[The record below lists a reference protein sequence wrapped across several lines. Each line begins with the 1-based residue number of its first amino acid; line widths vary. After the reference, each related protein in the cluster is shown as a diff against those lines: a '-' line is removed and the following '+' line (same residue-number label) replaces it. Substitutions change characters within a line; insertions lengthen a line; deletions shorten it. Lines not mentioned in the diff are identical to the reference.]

1 MSIINTRT
9 KTVPVETLQPHP
21 ENPRIGNVDAI
32 AASISANGFYGSV
45 IAREGTND
53 ILAGSHRWKAAQQ
66 AGLAKIPVTFIDV
79 DDATAR
85 RIMLADNRTS
95 ELGSYNDDALLTLL
109 DSFSEDLVG
118 TGYTDDDLNRLLRS
132 TGARGER
139 EGAFL
144 ADIDGES
151 ADLST
156 LDRVEVKQA
165 PLTFMVSPEQKE
177 AIIGGLRAVMEAEA
191 IELMADALILVISRV
206 R

>member
-9 KTVPVETLQPHP
+9 KVVPVETLQPHP

-32 AASISANGFYGSV
+32 AASIAANGFYGSV

-66 AGLAKIPVTFIDV
+66 AGLTKIPVTFIDV

-109 DSFSEDLVG
+109 DSFSEDLMG

-177 AIIGGLRAVMEAEA
+177 AIVEGLRAVMEAEA